1 MSKIILIEGK
11 KEDVAKKLKSKFVFD
26 GPFIDR
32 ILNVDPTGYKYV
44 DYVARQVEKIIP
56 ELSGPNGGLN
66 YDQSTAIY
74 DVFYQ
79 IIPWFHNNFNKITSD
94 DIWKTETKYRAR
106 HGVFDNI
113 NNLAD
118 NPKDINQYT
127 NPAFLEELMDVVDNR
142 KTKSEIEKELKNQAL
157 KLYEDDDVLVV
168 KPNTYAASCYYGA
181 NTKWCTTTKDSSHYF
196 RQYVEKGSLYYFL
209 NKKTG
214 LKLALHINKND
225 GEKLVY
231 DSADREKTIETLR
244 ESFPNQDDLIDEL
257 VGAGKFL
264 KTLRD
269 FVRGKV
275 SSGDLEDSD
284 DAILNVKVGDPLG
297 QSIITIDF
305 GSDEKVYNSMDLSDD
320 DIWFLNAMNSYYS
333 DYNFI
338 DSYQIESDFKDGYTV
353 YQDLDKENREKIKQ
367 IASIIIPNKEYDM
380 DGEDYRIELSK
391 TLLDLFP
398 KQMDY
403 ILGEY
408 HSEKENE
415 MQTTAKEGISKEME
429 NFFESIGFSVKRQY
443 DELNTTAANLLM
455 WAARLNIQKI
465 DAISLF
471 NRIVEFNGTGRL
483 GGWYE
488 NTYEFQD
495 DKNFDSISFNRR
507 ASNELDDIIEKMESD
522 NNIQDF
528 LDFRRRIESKYKM
541 NTWYALPKDKEIKFK
556 IFGFHRETMKVDVQI
571 TANFKGSKS
580 FSLSEQGFQN
590 LLYQPELFDLFGD
603 LE

>member
-44 DYVARQVEKIIP
+44 DYIARQLEKIIP

-79 IIPWFHNNFNKITSD
+79 IIPWFHNNVNKITSD
-94 DIWKTETKYRAR
+94 DIWKTETKYRER

-127 NPAFLEELMDVVDNR
+127 NPAFLEELMEVVDSR
-142 KTKSEIEKELKNQAL
+142 KTNKELERELKTQAE

-168 KPNTYAASCYYGA
+168 KPKTYAASCYYGA
-181 NTKWCTTTKDSSHYF
+181 NTKWCTTNKQSSHYF
-196 RQYVEKGSLYYFL
+196 RQYADKGDLYYFI
-209 NKKTG
+209 NKKNGT
-214 LKLALHINKND
+214 KLALFVNKKDN
-225 GEKLVY
+225 EKVVY
-231 DSADREKTIETLR
+231 DSADKEITIETLR

-275 SSGDLEDSD
+275 SSSDLEDSD
-284 DAILNVKVGDPLG
+284 DAILSVRESDPLG

-305 GSDEKVYNSMDLSDD
+305 GEDEKVYHAMDLSDD
-320 DIWFLNAMNSYYS
+320 DIWFLNRINSYYS
-333 DYNFI
+333 DYDFM
-338 DSYQIESDFKDGYTV
+338 DSYQVESDFKDGYNV
-353 YQDLDKENREKIKQ
+353 YPEFDKENREKVKQ
-367 IASIIIPNKEYDM
+367 IASIIIPNKQYDI
-380 DGEDYRIELSK
+380 DNEEYRIELSK
-391 TLLDLFP
+391 TLLDLFS
-398 KQMDY
+398 KEMDY

-415 MQTTAKEGISKEME
+415 MMTTAKETISKEMQDYL
-429 NFFESIGFSVKRQY
+429 ESIGFSIKRPY
-443 DELNTTAANLLM
+443 DELNTTPANLLM
-455 WAARLNIQKI
+455 WGVRLGIQKI
-465 DAISLF
+465 DVISLF
-471 NRIVEFNGTGRL
+471 NRIVEFNGTGRM
-483 GGWYE
+483 GSWAENSYE
-488 NTYEFQD
+488 YQD
-495 DKNFDSISFNRR
+495 DKNFDSVSFNRY
-507 ASNELDDIIEKMESD
+507 AGNNLDEILEKLESD
-522 NNIQDF
+522 NNVQEF
-528 LDFRRRIESKYKM
+528 LEFRQRIESKYTM
-541 NTWYALPKDKEIKFK
+541 NRWYRLPKDADIKFK
-556 IFGFHRETMKVDVQI
+556 VFGFDRENMKVDVQI
-571 TANFKGSKS
+571 TASFKGSKS
-580 FSLSEQGFQN
+580 FSLSEEGFQK
-590 LLYQPELFDLFGD
+590 LLYQPELFDIFGD
-603 LE
+603 SE

>member
-338 DSYQIESDFKDGYTV
+338 DSYQIEIDFKD
-353 YQDLDKENREKIKQ
+353 
-367 IASIIIPNKEYDM
+367 
-380 DGEDYRIELSK
+380 
-391 TLLDLFP
+391 
-398 KQMDY
+398 
-403 ILGEY
+403 
-408 HSEKENE
+408 
-415 MQTTAKEGISKEME
+415 
-429 NFFESIGFSVKRQY
+429 
-443 DELNTTAANLLM
+443 
-455 WAARLNIQKI
+455 
-465 DAISLF
+465 
-471 NRIVEFNGTGRL
+471 
-483 GGWYE
+483 
-488 NTYEFQD
+488 
-495 DKNFDSISFNRR
+495 
-507 ASNELDDIIEKMESD
+507 
-522 NNIQDF
+522 
-528 LDFRRRIESKYKM
+528 
-541 NTWYALPKDKEIKFK
+541 
-556 IFGFHRETMKVDVQI
+556 
-571 TANFKGSKS
+571 
-580 FSLSEQGFQN
+580 
-590 LLYQPELFDLFGD
+590 
-603 LE
+603 

>member
-44 DYVARQVEKIIP
+44 DYIARQVEKIIP

-118 NPKDINQYT
+118 NPRDINQYT
-127 NPAFLEELMDVVDNR
+127 NPAFLEELMEVVDGR
-142 KTKSEIEKELKNQAL
+142 KSKSEIEKELKNQAE
-157 KLYEDDDVLVV
+157 KLYEDDEVLVV

-181 NTKWCTTTKDSSHYF
+181 NTKWCTTTKESSHYF
-196 RQYVEKGSLYYFL
+196 RQYIAKGSLYYFL

-214 LKLALHINKND
+214 LKLALHVNKDD
-225 GEKLVY
+225 GEKVVY
-231 DSADREKTIETLR
+231 DAKDKEITIETLR

-269 FVRGKV
+269 FVRGRV

-284 DAILNVKVGDPLG
+284 DAILNVKDGNPLG

-305 GSDEKVYNSMDLSDD
+305 GSDEKVYNAMDLSDD

-333 DYNFI
+333 DYNFM
-338 DSYQIESDFKDGYTV
+338 DSYQVESDFKDGYTV

-367 IASIIIPNKEYDM
+367 IASIIIPNKEYDIE
-380 DGEDYRIELSK
+380 GEDYRIELSK
-391 TLLDLFP
+391 TLLDLFER
-398 KQMDY
+398 QMDY

-415 MQTTAKEGISKEME
+415 MQTTAKKGISKEMGD
-429 NFFESIGFSVKRQY
+429 FFESIGFSVKRPY

-495 DKNFDSISFNRR
+495 DENFDNISFNRNAGR
-507 ASNELDDIIEKMESD
+507 ELDNIIEKLESD

-528 LDFRRRIESKYKM
+528 LDFRKRIESKYKM

-556 IFGFHRETMKVDVQI
+556 VFGFDRENMKVDVQI

-580 FSLSEQGFQN
+580 FSLSEEGFKN
-590 LLYQPELFDLFGD
+590 LLYQPELFDIFGNS
-603 LE
+603 

>member
-11 KEDVAKKLKSKFVFD
+11 KEDVAKKLKSKFEFD

-44 DYVARQVEKIIP
+44 DYIARQVEKIIP

-79 IIPWFHNNFNKITSD
+79 IIPWFHNNINKITSD
-94 DIWKTETKYRAR
+94 DIWNTETKYRAR

-142 KTKSEIEKELKNQAL
+142 KTKSEIEKELKNQSE

-196 RQYVEKGSLYYFL
+196 RQYLEKGSLYYFL

-231 DSADREKTIETLR
+231 DAADKEMTIETLR

-275 SSGDLEDSD
+275 SSRDDSD
-284 DAILNVKVGDPLG
+284 DGILNVKDANPLG

-305 GSDEKVYNSMDLSDD
+305 GNDEKVYNVMDLSED

-333 DYNFI
+333 DYNFM
-338 DSYQIESDFKDGYTV
+338 DSYQVESDFKDGYIV

-367 IASIIIPNKEYDM
+367 IASIIIPSREYDIES
-380 DGEDYRIELSK
+380 EDYRIELSK
-391 TLLDLFP
+391 TLLDLFE

-415 MQTTAKEGISKEME
+415 MQTTAKETISKEME
-429 NFFESIGFSVKRQY
+429 DFFESIGFSVKRQY
-443 DELNTTAANLLM
+443 DELNTTVANLLM

-471 NRIVEFNGTGRL
+471 NKIVEFNGTGRL

-495 DKNFDSISFNRR
+495 DTNFDNISFNRR
-507 ASNELDDIIEKMESD
+507 ASNELDNIIEKLESD
-522 NNIQDF
+522 NNVQDF
-528 LDFRRRIESKYKM
+528 LDFRKRIESKYKI
-541 NTWYALPKDKEIKFK
+541 NTWHTLPKDKEINFK
-556 IFGFHRETMKVDVQI
+556 IINFDRDDMKIVI
-571 TANFKGSKS
+571 ELNTRFKGIKRVKV
-580 FSLSEQGFQN
+580 SEEGFQN

-603 LE
+603 SE